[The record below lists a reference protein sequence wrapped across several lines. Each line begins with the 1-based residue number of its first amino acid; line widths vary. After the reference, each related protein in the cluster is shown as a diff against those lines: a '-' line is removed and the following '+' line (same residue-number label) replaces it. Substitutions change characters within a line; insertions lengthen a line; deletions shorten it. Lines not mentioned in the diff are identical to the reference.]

1 MNDAYD
7 RVGNPLVSS
16 YYCQLT
22 EQLRKFE
29 WRRFRSATISCG
41 WLHASAQLG
50 RYYLFPSGNDQRTR
64 HFQISGSLPGNPMSR
79 TAARPSIGGQ
89 QGFPEGLNESNKLR
103 FAPRI
108 GISHDLHKHGLVLHA
123 AFGIFFTP
131 VELNTWCNQRHNVP
145 YVFPETEQSDNFI
158 PAPGIVANHFNFRP
172 AVLGV
177 TTFSFAA
184 FELNAPPQYI
194 EQWSGSVEKSLGA
207 ETTLELGYLGSHGLH
222 LQRSRL
228 INNAPAGL
236 GAIGPRRPFTTLSFL
251 PGMVL
256 PDNITIANTARRAP
270 VVLINHDSGPPVLCG
285 PESFSL
291 KATTG
296 EC

>member
-1 MNDAYD
+1 
-7 RVGNPLVSS
+7 
-16 YYCQLT
+16 
-22 EQLRKFE
+22 
-29 WRRFRSATISCG
+29 
-41 WLHASAQLG
+41 
-50 RYYLFPSGNDQRTR
+50 
-64 HFQISGSLPGNPMSR
+64 
-79 TAARPSIGGQ
+79 
-89 QGFPEGLNESNKLR
+89 
-103 FAPRI
+103 
-108 GISHDLHKHGLVLHA
+108 
-123 AFGIFFTP
+123 
-131 VELNTWCNQRHNVP
+131 
-145 YVFPETEQSDNFI
+145 
-158 PAPGIVANHFNFRP
+158 
-172 AVLGV
+172 VLGV

-228 INNAPAGL
+228 INNAPAGP

-256 PDNITIANTARRAP
+256 QDNITIANTARRAP
-270 VVLINHDSGPPVLCG
+270 VVLINHDSGPLELCG